1 MTYKIVA
8 HPRIQKELKRLFKR
22 DKVRYNHLKKRLEI
36 LSDNPEIGKPLR
48 NILKGKRRIHIGSFV
63 VIYEIDE
70 GNDKITLL
78 DFEHHDNAYR

>member
-1 MTYKIVA
+1 MTYKIIA
-8 HPRIQKELKRLFKR
+8 HPRVQKELQKLFKR
-22 DKVRYNHLKKRLEI
+22 DKVRYSHVKKRLEI

-63 VIYEIDE
+63 IIYEFNKENNNI
-70 GNDKITLL
+70 ILL